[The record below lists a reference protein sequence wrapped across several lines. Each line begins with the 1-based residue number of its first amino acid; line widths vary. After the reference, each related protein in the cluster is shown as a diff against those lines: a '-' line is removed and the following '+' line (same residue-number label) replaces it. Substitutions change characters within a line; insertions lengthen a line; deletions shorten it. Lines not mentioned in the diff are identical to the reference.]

1 MGYTIIIGRFG
12 LALGRPKDVANAPW
26 IVTMTPYV
34 TLLNFYFVR
43 EGLRRHPDQVGW
55 EGRGLAGWRCRA

>member
-43 EGLRRHPDQVGW
+43 EGLRRPSDQDSQEGW
-55 EGRGLAGWRCRA
+55 VLARRC